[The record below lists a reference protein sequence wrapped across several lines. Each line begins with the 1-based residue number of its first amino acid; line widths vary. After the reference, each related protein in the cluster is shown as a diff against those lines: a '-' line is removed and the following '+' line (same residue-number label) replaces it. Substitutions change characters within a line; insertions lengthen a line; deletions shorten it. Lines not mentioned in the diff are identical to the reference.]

1 VSFGQ
6 HFHPN
11 CIDSLT
17 KKSDFIVVIQI
28 EEFWHAYN
36 FSNHLFN
43 ETSKIKFRKLYNY
56 NSMQKTPNYVNNNS
70 YYELVFSHFCEP
82 HLCNAYSGNECYYYS
97 LHKGDTCMIFL
108 KKNDSLDTTQRFQLT
123 FDGMSKDSLQLR
135 TPSIYKFSDSLYYYY
150 NTVKWVLN
158 EGKYQKQ
165 SRVNKKVRWIE
176 HQIISDYTDLGVI
189 YKSTDTYTKGRKNFT
204 KTKFFDKNSGIQERT
219 IVEWSKRINTFKYP
233 SNRDKR
239 ATYFRYKEK
248 EYDKNGV
255 KIKSEKGVS
264 KLVHTGHK
272 F

>member
-1 VSFGQ
+1 
-6 HFHPN
+6 
-11 CIDSLT
+11 
-17 KKSDFIVVIQI
+17 
-28 EEFWHAYN
+28 
-36 FSNHLFN
+36 
-43 ETSKIKFRKLYNY
+43 
-56 NSMQKTPNYVNNNS
+56 
-70 YYELVFSHFCEP
+70 
-82 HLCNAYSGNECYYYS
+82 
-97 LHKGDTCMIFL
+97 
-108 KKNDSLDTTQRFQLT
+108 
-123 FDGMSKDSLQLR
+123 
-135 TPSIYKFSDSLYYYY
+135 
-150 NTVKWVLN
+150 
-158 EGKYQKQ
+158 
-165 SRVNKKVRWIE
+165 
-176 HQIISDYTDLGVI
+176 VI